1 MLKNAQNV
9 SHSRILPFQ
18 GVRMRYSYPP
28 ILNPVINM
36 EKPLKEWS
44 FTRLLLLVGIP
55 LVAAVMLIM
64 TASTYRIASHYLNR
78 AYARNAHTRALAQAH
93 EIQQLLADARYELLN
108 LGQADLTADSIQ
120 AYMMGKPATKRNR
133 YAEIAFHA
141 VDPDKNFL
149 LLNTGEHL
157 WRVPSDKAS
166 EIKFGTFTRKEK
178 VEGKLEDFVQ
188 IEPPVQVYYTSIPYL
203 GSVEN
208 MEFSVIRL
216 STPVMDRNRTFMGYL
231 TLSIDIVEVQRI
243 MTLFSSRQS
252 PLYIFP
258 QERERARSF
267 FFDAAGWLICE
278 TGSTVTGRPHVS
290 IDAIRTGLQG
300 DMGRPGFG
308 SAFRPSPQYEKYW
321 AVVSSVQSGKD
332 GEIDFSN
339 FLNDPEN
346 LARDHFLYYV
356 PIRFQEETGRDPA
369 ILGGIGCID
378 SSFMLKSSRYEIAM
392 ALAVSWLVALLLTV
406 GAFFYLNRRIS
417 KPLRILT
424 LAAEKLALGG
434 ETSTLDI
441 SPLPKELRHLQHA
454 MNVLLLQLQA
464 VRNEAKLQ
472 QNKVFEEMQRQPV
485 CLDAMADALRTEK
498 YQDAGPTS
506 GIVGASQAM
515 RGLNAMIHKAS
526 QVMADVLIIGETGTG
541 KELTAEAI
549 HRGSARASG
558 PFISINCGA
567 LDENLLMDA
576 LFGHVRGAFSE
587 AKTDR
592 KGAFLAASGGTLHL
606 DEIGNASPKVQQAL
620 LRALAARVIH
630 PLGSDQEQ
638 PFDARVIAAT
648 NVDLLEC
655 SQSGTFREDLYYRL
669 AVITIITPP
678 LRDRKEDIPALVR
691 TFLAEDA
698 LGTGKNPPDL
708 SRGALDKLL
717 QYDWPGNI
725 RELKNCI
732 TRAMTFA
739 EGQILLADHLVFGQ
753 TKHESRDTESVTPPV
768 IPIPKEASL
777 PTFSG
782 VAAETE
788 TQPQATHG
796 DRPPQTKT
804 KLRSSA
810 SDDLRGLDLNA
821 RQKKAWPSIV
831 ASGGTNRALYQSALG
846 EEISVRTAQYD
857 LQDMVNKGLLIKS
870 GKGPSS
876 RYVVAGRF

>member
-1 MLKNAQNV
+1 
-9 SHSRILPFQ
+9 
-18 GVRMRYSYPP
+18 MRYSYPP
-28 ILNPVINM
+28 ILNPVINL
-36 EKPLKEWS
+36 EKPIKEWS
-44 FTRLLLLVGIP
+44 FTRLLLLVGTP

-64 TASTYRIASHYLNR
+64 TVSTYRIASHYLNR

-93 EIQQLLADARYELLN
+93 EIQQLLVDARYELLN

-149 LLNTGEHL
+149 LLNTGEQL

-216 STPVMDRNRTFMGYL
+216 STPVMDRDRAFIGYL
-231 TLSIDIVEVQRI
+231 TLSVDIIEVQRI

-278 TGSTVTGRPHVS
+278 TGSTATGRPHVS

-300 DMGRPGFG
+300 DMGRPGFD
-308 SAFRPSPQYEKYW
+308 SAFRPNPQYEKYW
-321 AVVSSVQSGKD
+321 AVVSAVQSGKD

-339 FLNDPEN
+339 FLNDREN
-346 LARDHFLYYV
+346 TARDHFLYYV
-356 PIRFQEETGRDPA
+356 PIRFQEEMGRDPA

-378 SSFMLKSSRYEIAM
+378 SSFMLKSSRYEIAL
-392 ALAVSWLVALLLTV
+392 ALAISWLAALLLTL

-424 LAAEKLALGG
+424 SAAEKLALGD
-434 ETSTLDI
+434 ETSTLDL

-454 MNVLLLQLQA
+454 MNVLVLQLQA
-464 VRNEAKLQ
+464 ARNETKLR

-485 CLDAMADALRTEK
+485 CLDSMADALRTEK
-498 YQDAGPTS
+498 YQDAGLTS
-506 GIVGASQAM
+506 GIVGASQAI

-576 LFGHVRGAFSE
+576 LFGHVKGAFSE

-620 LRALAARVIH
+620 LRALAARVIC

-669 AVITIITPP
+669 AVITITTPP

-691 TFLAEDA
+691 KFLAEEA

-717 QYDWPGNI
+717 QSDWPGNI

-753 TKHESRDTESVTPPV
+753 TRPLSRDTEVVTSSL
-768 IPIPKEASL
+768 IPIPKGESPSTL
-777 PTFSG
+777 SDLSS
-782 VAAETE
+782 ETE
-788 TQPQATHG
+788 PQPPVTHG
-796 DRPPQTKT
+796 DSSRQIKN
-804 KLRSSA
+804 KLHSIA
-810 SDDLRGLDLNA
+810 ANDLGGLNLNL

-876 RYVVAGRF
+876 RYVIAGRF

>member
-1 MLKNAQNV
+1 
-9 SHSRILPFQ
+9 
-18 GVRMRYSYPP
+18 MRYSYPP
-28 ILNPVINM
+28 ILNPVFSL

-44 FTRLLLLVGIP
+44 FTRLLLLVGTP

-64 TASTYRIASHYLNR
+64 TVSTYRIASHYLNR

-93 EIQQLLADARYELLN
+93 EIQQLLVEARYELLN
-108 LGQADLTADSIQ
+108 LVQADLTAESVQ

-133 YAEIAFHA
+133 YAEVAFHA

-149 LLNTGEHL
+149 LLNTGEHI
-157 WRVPSDKAS
+157 WRVPNEKAS
-166 EIKFGTFTRKEK
+166 EIKFGTFTRKDK
-178 VEGKLEDFVQ
+178 IEGKPEDFVQ
-188 IEPPVQVYYTSIPYL
+188 IDQPVQVYYTSVPYL

-208 MEFSVIRL
+208 MEVSVIRL
-216 STPVMDRNRTFMGYL
+216 STPVMDRDRSFIGYL
-231 TLSIDIVEVQRI
+231 TLSVDIVEIQRV

-267 FFDAAGWLICE
+267 FFDASGWLICE
-278 TGSTVTGRPHVS
+278 TGPTTTGRPHVS

-300 DMGRPGFG
+300 DVGRPGFA
-308 SAFRPSPQYEKYW
+308 SAFRPNPQYEKYW
-321 AVVSSVQSGKD
+321 AVVSEVQSGQD

-346 LARDHFLYYV
+346 AARDHFLYYV
-356 PIRFQEETGRDPA
+356 PIRFQEEAGRDPA

-378 SSFMLKSSRYEIAM
+378 SSFMLKSSRYEIALG
-392 ALAVSWLVALLLTV
+392 LAISWLAALLLTS

-417 KPLRILT
+417 KPIKTLT
-424 LAAEKLALGG
+424 SAAEKLALGD
-434 ETSTLDI
+434 ETSTLDL

-464 VRNEAKLQ
+464 ARNETKLRQ
-472 QNKVFEEMQRQPV
+472 SKVFEEMQRQPV
-485 CLDAMADALRTEK
+485 CLETMEEAVRADGK
-498 YQDAGPTS
+498 YQDAGPVS
-506 GIVGASQAM
+506 GIVGASQAV

-526 QVMADVLIIGETGTG
+526 QVMADVLVVGETGTG

-576 LFGHVRGAFSE
+576 LFGHVKGAFSE
-587 AKTDR
+587 AKADR

-620 LRALAARVIH
+620 LRALAARVIR
-630 PLGSDQEQ
+630 PLGCDQEQ

-655 SQSGTFREDLYYRL
+655 SRNGTFREDLYYRL
-669 AVITIITPP
+669 AVITITTPP

-691 TFLAEDA
+691 TFLAEEA
-698 LGTGKNPPDL
+698 RRTGKNPPDL

-725 RELKNCI
+725 RELKNSI

-739 EGQILLADHLVFGQ
+739 EGQILMADHLVFGQ
-753 TKHESRDTESVTPPV
+753 AKPVAPDTEISQHPTPQVSKEAIPTGFSSSAPEAETTPPV
-768 IPIPKEASL
+768 AQGGR
-777 PTFSG
+777 TRQ
-782 VAAETE
+782 AAAKSRTIA
-788 TQPQATHG
+788 P
-796 DRPPQTKT
+796 
-804 KLRSSA
+804 
-810 SDDLRGLDLNA
+810 DDLQPHGLNV
-821 RQKKAWPSIV
+821 RQQKAWPSIV

-857 LQDMVNKGLLIKS
+857 LQDMVNKGLLTKT

-876 RYVVAGRF
+876 RYVIAKRFIS

>member
-1 MLKNAQNV
+1 
-9 SHSRILPFQ
+9 
-18 GVRMRYSYPP
+18 MRYSYPP
-28 ILNPVINM
+28 ILNPVINL

-44 FTRLLLLVGIP
+44 FTRLLLLVGTP

-64 TASTYRIASHYLNR
+64 TISTYRIASHYLNR

-93 EIQQLLADARYELLN
+93 EIQQLLVDARYELLN
-108 LGQADLTADSIQ
+108 LGHADLTAESIQ

-141 VDPDKNFL
+141 VNPDKNFL
-149 LLNTGEHL
+149 LLNTGEHIL
-157 WRVPSDKAS
+157 RVPNDKAS
-166 EIKFGTFTRKEK
+166 EIKFGAFTRKEK

-188 IEPPVQVYYTSIPYL
+188 IEPPVQVYYTSVPYL

-216 STPVMDRNRTFMGYL
+216 SSPVMDRDKAFMGYL
-231 TLSIDIVEVQRI
+231 TLSVDIVEIQRI

-278 TGSTVTGRPHVS
+278 TGPTTTGRPHVS

-300 DMGRPGFG
+300 DMGRPSFD
-308 SAFRPSPQYEKYW
+308 SAFRPNPQYEKYW
-321 AVVSSVQSGKD
+321 AVVSAVQSGKD

-346 LARDHFLYYV
+346 MARDHFLYYV

-378 SSFMLKSSRYEIAM
+378 SSFMLKSSRYEIAL
-392 ALAVSWLVALLLTV
+392 ALTISWLAALLLTL

-424 LAAEKLALGG
+424 NAAEKLALGD
-434 ETSTLDI
+434 ETSTLDL

-454 MNVLLLQLQA
+454 MNVLLLQLQVA
-464 VRNEAKLQ
+464 RNETKLR
-472 QNKVFEEMQRQPV
+472 QNKVFEEIQRQPV
-485 CLDAMADALRTEK
+485 CLDSMADALRVEK
-498 YQDAGPTS
+498 YQDAEPTS
-506 GIVGASQAM
+506 VIV
-515 RGLNAMIHKAS
+515 
-526 QVMADVLIIGETGTG
+526 GETGTG

-549 HRGSARASG
+549 HRSSTRVNG

-576 LFGHVRGAFSE
+576 LFGHVKGAFSE
-587 AKTDR
+587 AKADR
-592 KGAFLAASGGTLHL
+592 KGAFLAATGGTLHL

-620 LRALAARVIH
+620 LRALAARVIR

-638 PFDARVIAAT
+638 PFDARIIAAT

-655 SQSGTFREDLYYRL
+655 SRRGTFREDLYYRL
-669 AVITIITPP
+669 AVITITTPP

-691 TFLAEDA
+691 TFLAEEA
-698 LGTGKNPPDL
+698 MSTGKNPPDL

-753 TKHESRDTESVTPPV
+753 TRPVSNDSEVVTPPV
-768 IPIPKEASL
+768 LPIPKGSSL
-777 PTFSG
+777 PAFSDL
-782 VAAETE
+782 ASDTKAQPPMAQTE
-788 TQPQATHG
+788 SSH
-796 DRPPQTKT
+796 QTTT
-804 KLRSSA
+804 KLRTTA
-810 SDDLRGLDLNA
+810 SYELQGLDLNP

-831 ASGGTNRALYQSALG
+831 ASGGTNRAVYQSALG

-857 LQDMVNKGLLIKS
+857 LQDMVNKGLLVKS

-876 RYVVAGRF
+876 RYVIVGRFLSNLHKRE

>member
-1 MLKNAQNV
+1 
-9 SHSRILPFQ
+9 
-18 GVRMRYSYPP
+18 MRYSYPP
-28 ILNPVINM
+28 ILNPVINL

-44 FTRLLLLVGIP
+44 FTRLLLLIGTP
-55 LVAAVMLIM
+55 LVAAVMLVM
-64 TASTYRIASHYLNR
+64 TVSTYRIASHYLNR

-93 EIQQLLADARYELLN
+93 EIEKILVDARYELLN
-108 LGQADLTADSIQ
+108 LGQADLTAESIQ
-120 AYMMGKPATKRNR
+120 AYMMGRPTTKRNR

-141 VDPDKNFL
+141 VNPDKNFL
-149 LLNTGEHL
+149 LLNTGEHI

-166 EIKFGTFTRKEK
+166 EIKFGTFTKKEK
-178 VEGKLEDFVQ
+178 IEGKLEDFVQ
-188 IEPPVQVYYTSIPYL
+188 INPPIQVYYTSVPYL

-216 STPVMDRNRTFMGYL
+216 STPVMDRDKVFMGYL
-231 TLSIDIVEVQRI
+231 TVSLDITEIQRI

-258 QERERARSF
+258 QEKERARSF

-278 TGSTVTGRPHVS
+278 TGPTTTGRPHVS

-300 DMGRPGFG
+300 DMGRPGFAT
-308 SAFRPSPQYEKYW
+308 AFRPNPQYEKYW
-321 AVVSSVQSGKD
+321 AVVSAVQSGKD

-339 FLNDPEN
+339 FLNDPDN
-346 LARDHFLYYV
+346 TARDHFLYYV
-356 PIRFQEETGRDPA
+356 PIRFQEEAGSEPA

-392 ALAVSWLVALLLTV
+392 ALSISWLVALLLTL

-417 KPLRILT
+417 KPIKLLT
-424 LAAEKLALGG
+424 NAAEKLTLGD
-434 ETSTLDI
+434 ETAALDI
-441 SPLPKELRHLQHA
+441 SPLPRELRHLQRV
-454 MNVLLLQLQA
+454 MNVLLLQLQVA
-464 VRNEAKLQ
+464 RDETTLR

-485 CLDAMADALRTEK
+485 CLDSMVDALRQESF
-498 YQDAGPTS
+498 QDVGHSA
-506 GIVGASQAM
+506 GIVGSGQAV
-515 RGLNAMIHKAS
+515 RELNAMIHKAS
-526 QVMADVLIIGETGTG
+526 QVMADVLIVGETGTG

-549 HRGSARASG
+549 HRISARAKG

-576 LFGHVRGAFSE
+576 LFGHVKGAFSE
-587 AKTDR
+587 AKADR

-620 LRALAARVIH
+620 LRALAARVIR
-630 PLGSDQEQ
+630 PLGSDHEQ

-655 SQSGTFREDLYYRL
+655 SRNGTFREDLYYRL
-669 AVITIITPP
+669 AVVTIITPP
-678 LRDRKEDIPALVR
+678 LRDRKDDIPALVR
-691 TFLAEDA
+691 SFLAEEA
-698 LGTGKNPPDL
+698 LVTGKTPPDL

-732 TRAMTFA
+732 TRAMTFT
-739 EGQILLADHLVFGQ
+739 EGQILLADHLAFGQ
-753 TKHESRDTESVTPPV
+753 VKPTSRDTEVSTSPV
-768 IPIPKEASL
+768 IPIPKGAS
-777 PTFSG
+777 PTAFPDLASDTEHQPP
-782 VAAETE
+782 VADGE
-788 TQPQATHG
+788 
-796 DRPPQTKT
+796 RPHQIKT
-804 KLRSSA
+804 KLRSTV
-810 SDDLRGLDLNA
+810 SDALRGLDLNS

-846 EEISVRTAQYD
+846 EEVSVRTAQYD
-857 LQDMVNKGLLIKS
+857 LQDMVNKGLLVKT

-876 RYVVAGRF
+876 RYVIADQIQ

>member
-1 MLKNAQNV
+1 
-9 SHSRILPFQ
+9 
-18 GVRMRYSYPP
+18 MRYSYPP
-28 ILNPVINM
+28 ILNPVINL
-36 EKPLKEWS
+36 EKPIKEWS
-44 FTRLLLLVGIP
+44 FTRLLLLVGTP

-64 TASTYRIASHYLNR
+64 TVSTYRIASHYLNR

-93 EIQQLLADARYELLN
+93 EIQQLLVDARYEVLN
-108 LGQADLTADSIQ
+108 LGQADLTAESIQ
-120 AYMMGKPATKRNR
+120 AYMMGKPAAKRNR

-141 VDPDKNFL
+141 VDPNKNFL

-216 STPVMDRNRTFMGYL
+216 STPVMDRDKTFMGYL
-231 TLSIDIVEVQRI
+231 TLSVDIVEIQRV

-278 TGSTVTGRPHVS
+278 TGPTATGRPHVS

-300 DMGRPGFG
+300 DMGRPGFD
-308 SAFRPSPQYEKYW
+308 SAFRPNPQYEKYW
-321 AVVSSVQSGKD
+321 AVVSAVQSGKD

-339 FLNDPEN
+339 FLNDREN
-346 LARDHFLYYV
+346 TARDHFLYYV
-356 PIRFQEETGRDPA
+356 PIRFQEEMGRDPA

-378 SSFMLKSSRYEIAM
+378 SSFMLKSSRYEIAL
-392 ALAVSWLVALLLTV
+392 ALAISWLAALLLTL

-424 LAAEKLALGG
+424 SAAEKRALGD
-434 ETSTLDI
+434 ETSTLDLT
-441 SPLPKELRHLQHA
+441 PLPKELRHLQHA

-464 VRNEAKLQ
+464 ARDETKLR

-485 CLDAMADALRTEK
+485 CLDSMADAMRIEK
-498 YQDAGPTS
+498 YQDAGLTS
-506 GIVGASQAM
+506 GIVGSSQAM
-515 RGLNAMIHKAS
+515 RGLNAMIRKAS
-526 QVMADVLIIGETGTG
+526 QVMADVLIVGETGTG

-606 DEIGNASPKVQQAL
+606 DEIGNASPKVQQAM
-620 LRALAARVIH
+620 LRALAARVIR

-655 SQSGTFREDLYYRL
+655 SHNGAFREDLYYRL

-691 TFLAEDA
+691 TFLTEAA
-698 LGTGKNPPDL
+698 QSTGKNPPDL

-753 TKHESRDTESVTPPV
+753 TKPMSRDTEVMTSSL
-768 IPIPKEASL
+768 IPIPKAESPSTL
-777 PTFSG
+777 SDLSS
-782 VAAETE
+782 ETE
-788 TQPQATHG
+788 PQPRITHG
-796 DRPPQTKT
+796 DSSRQIKS
-804 KLRSSA
+804 KLRSNTA
-810 SDDLRGLDLNA
+810 NDLGLNLNL
-821 RQKKAWPSIV
+821 RQKKAWPSIA
-831 ASGGTNRALYQSALG
+831 ASGGTNRALYQSAVG
-846 EEISVRTAQYD
+846 DEISIRTAQYD
-857 LQDMVNKGLLIKS
+857 LQDLVKKGLLIKS

-876 RYVVAGRF
+876 RYVVIAGRFE

>member
-1 MLKNAQNV
+1 
-9 SHSRILPFQ
+9 
-18 GVRMRYSYPP
+18 MRYSYPP
-28 ILNPVINM
+28 VLNPVINL
-36 EKPLKEWS
+36 EKPVKEWS
-44 FTRLLLLVGIP
+44 FTHLLLLIGTP
-55 LVAAVMLIM
+55 LVALVMLIM
-64 TASTYRIASHYLNR
+64 TVSTYRIASHYLNR

-93 EIQQLLADARYELLN
+93 EIQQLLVDARYELLN

-157 WRVPSDKAS
+157 WRVPNDKAS

-188 IEPPVQVYYTSIPYL
+188 IEAPVQVYYTSIPYL

-216 STPVMDRNRTFMGYL
+216 STPVMDRDKTFMGYL
-231 TLSIDIVEVQRI
+231 TLSVDIVEVQRI

-278 TGSTVTGRPHVS
+278 TGSTATGRPHVS

-300 DMGRPGFG
+300 DMGRPGFD

-392 ALAVSWLVALLLTV
+392 ALAISWLAALLLTV

-417 KPLRILT
+417 KPLKLLT
-424 LAAEKLALGG
+424 LAAEKLALGD
-434 ETSTLDI
+434 ETSTLDL

-454 MNVLLLQLQA
+454 MNVLLLQLQVA
-464 VRNEAKLQ
+464 RNETKLR
-472 QNKVFEEMQRQPV
+472 QNRVFEEMQRQPV
-485 CLDAMADALRTEK
+485 CLDSMANALRTEK
-498 YQDAGPTS
+498 YQAAGLPS
-506 GIVGASQAM
+506 GIVGASQAV

-576 LFGHVRGAFSE
+576 LFGHVKGAFSE

-620 LRALAARVIH
+620 LRALAARVIR

-669 AVITIITPP
+669 AVITITTPP

-691 TFLAEDA
+691 TFLAEEA

-739 EGQILLADHLVFGQ
+739 EGQILLADHLEFGQ
-753 TKHESRDTESVTPPV
+753 TKPVPRDTEVGTSLV
-768 IPIPKEASL
+768 IPIPKGAS
-777 PTFSG
+777 PSTFSEG
-782 VAAETE
+782 ASETK
-788 TQPQATHG
+788 T
-796 DRPPQTKT
+796 RPPSAPAESSRQTT
-804 KLRSSA
+804 TQSRTPA
-810 SDDLRGLDLNA
+810 SDDLRGLDLNP

-831 ASGGTNRALYQSALG
+831 ASGGTNRALYQSAIG
-846 EEISVRTAQYD
+846 DEISIRTAQYD

-876 RYVVAGRF
+876 RYVVAGRFQ

>member
-1 MLKNAQNV
+1 
-9 SHSRILPFQ
+9 
-18 GVRMRYSYPP
+18 MRYSYPP
-28 ILNPVINM
+28 ILNPVINL
-36 EKPLKEWS
+36 ERPLKEWS
-44 FTRLLLLVGIP
+44 FTRLLLLVGT
-55 LVAAVMLIM
+55 LLLSAVMLIM
-64 TASTYRIASHYLNR
+64 TVSTYRIASHYLNR

-93 EIQQLLADARYELLN
+93 EIQQLLVEARYELLN
-108 LGQADLTADSIQ
+108 LGQADLTAESIQ
-120 AYMMGKPATKRNR
+120 EYMMGKPATKRNR

-157 WRVPSDKAS
+157 WRIPNDKAS

-188 IEPPVQVYYTSIPYL
+188 IDQPVQVYYTSVPYL

-216 STPVMDRNRTFMGYL
+216 STPVMDRNKTFMGYL
-231 TLSIDIVEVQRI
+231 TLSVDIVEIQRV

-278 TGSTVTGRPHVS
+278 TGPTTAGRPHVS

-300 DMGRPGFG
+300 DMGRPGFA
-308 SAFRPSPQYEKYW
+308 SAFRPNPQYEKYW
-321 AVVSSVQSGKD
+321 AVVSAVQSGKD

-346 LARDHFLYYV
+346 TARDHFLYYV

-378 SSFMLKSSRYEIAM
+378 SSFMLKSSRYEIALG
-392 ALAVSWLVALLLTV
+392 LAISWLVALLLTV
-406 GAFFYLNRRIS
+406 GSFFYLNRRIS
-417 KPLRILT
+417 KPLKTLT
-424 LAAEKLALGG
+424 NAAEKLALGD
-434 ETSTLDI
+434 ETSTLDL

-464 VRNEAKLQ
+464 ARNETKLRQ
-472 QNKVFEEMQRQPV
+472 SKVFEEMQRQPV
-485 CLDAMADALRTEK
+485 CLDSMAEAVRMEGK
-498 YQDAGPTS
+498 YQNLGIAS
-506 GIVGASQAM
+506 GIIGASQAV

-526 QVMADVLIIGETGTG
+526 QVMADVLIVGETGTG

-576 LFGHVRGAFSE
+576 LFGHVKGAFSE

-620 LRALAARVIH
+620 LRALAARVIR

-638 PFDARVIAAT
+638 PFDARVVAAT

-655 SQSGTFREDLYYRL
+655 SRIGTFREDLYYRL
-669 AVITIITPP
+669 AVITITTPP

-691 TFLAEDA
+691 TFLAEEA
-698 LGTGKNPPDL
+698 QRAGEIPPDL

-725 RELKNCI
+725 RELKNSI

-739 EGQILLADHLVFGQ
+739 EGRILMADHIVFGQ
-753 TKHESRDTESVTPPV
+753 ARPVPPDTETTPLPTPTV
-768 IPIPKEASL
+768 SKEAIPSA
-777 PTFSG
+777 FSSSTPE
-782 VAAETE
+782 AETPSVA
-788 TQPQATHG
+788 QGSKARQAAAKSRT
-796 DRPPQTKT
+796 RVP
-804 KLRSSA
+804 
-810 SDDLRGLDLNA
+810 DDLQAYGLNG
-821 RQKKAWPSIV
+821 RQQKAWSSIV
-831 ASGGTNRALYQSALG
+831 ASGGTNRALYQSALE

-857 LQDMVNKGLLIKS
+857 LQDMVNKGLLTKT

-876 RYVVAGRF
+876 RYVIAKRFIS

>member
-1 MLKNAQNV
+1 
-9 SHSRILPFQ
+9 
-18 GVRMRYSYPP
+18 MRYSYPP
-28 ILNPVINM
+28 ILNPVINL
-36 EKPLKEWS
+36 ERPLKEWS
-44 FTRLLLLVGIP
+44 FTRLLLLVGT
-55 LVAAVMLIM
+55 LLLSAVMLIM
-64 TASTYRIASHYLNR
+64 TVSTYRIASHYLNR

-93 EIQQLLADARYELLN
+93 EIQQLLVEARYELLN
-108 LGQADLTADSIQ
+108 LGQADLTAESIQ
-120 AYMMGKPATKRNR
+120 EYMMGKPATKRNR

-157 WRVPSDKAS
+157 WRIPNDKAS

-188 IEPPVQVYYTSIPYL
+188 IDQPVQVYYTSVPYL

-216 STPVMDRNRTFMGYL
+216 STPVMDRNKTFMGYL
-231 TLSIDIVEVQRI
+231 TLSVDIVEIQRV

-278 TGSTVTGRPHVS
+278 TGPTTAGRPHVS

-300 DMGRPGFG
+300 DMGRPGFA
-308 SAFRPSPQYEKYW
+308 SAFRPNPQYEKYW
-321 AVVSSVQSGKD
+321 AVVSAVQSGKD

-346 LARDHFLYYV
+346 TARDHFLYYV

-378 SSFMLKSSRYEIAM
+378 SSFMLKSSRYEIALG
-392 ALAVSWLVALLLTV
+392 LAISWLVALLLTV
-406 GAFFYLNRRIS
+406 GSFFYLNRRIS
-417 KPLRILT
+417 KPLKTLT
-424 LAAEKLALGG
+424 NAAEKLALGD
-434 ETSTLDI
+434 ETSTLDL

-464 VRNEAKLQ
+464 ARNETKLRQ
-472 QNKVFEEMQRQPV
+472 SKVFEEMQRQPV
-485 CLDAMADALRTEK
+485 CLDSMAEAVRMEGK
-498 YQDAGPTS
+498 YQNLGIAS
-506 GIVGASQAM
+506 GIIGASQAV

-526 QVMADVLIIGETGTG
+526 QVMADVLIVGETGTG

-549 HRGSARASG
+549 HRGSARATG

-576 LFGHVRGAFSE
+576 LFGHVKGAFSE

-620 LRALAARVIH
+620 LRALAARVIR

-638 PFDARVIAAT
+638 PFDARVVAAT

-655 SQSGTFREDLYYRL
+655 SRIGTFREDLYYRL
-669 AVITIITPP
+669 AVITITTPP

-691 TFLAEDA
+691 TFLAEEA
-698 LGTGKNPPDL
+698 QRAGEIPPDL

-725 RELKNCI
+725 RELKNSI

-739 EGQILLADHLVFGQ
+739 EGRILMADHIVFGQ
-753 TKHESRDTESVTPPV
+753 ARPVPPDTETTPLPTPTV
-768 IPIPKEASL
+768 SKEAIPSA
-777 PTFSG
+777 FSSSTPE
-782 VAAETE
+782 AETPSVA
-788 TQPQATHG
+788 QGSKARQAAAKSRT
-796 DRPPQTKT
+796 RVP
-804 KLRSSA
+804 
-810 SDDLRGLDLNA
+810 DDLQAYGLNG
-821 RQKKAWPSIV
+821 RQQKAWSSIV
-831 ASGGTNRALYQSALG
+831 ASGGTNRALYQSALE

-857 LQDMVNKGLLIKS
+857 LQDMVNKGLLTKT

-876 RYVVAGRF
+876 RYVIAKRFIS